1 MSRPWMPLYVGD
13 FLRDTRHLTTTQIGA
28 YMLLLMHY
36 WSAGSLPKD
45 VPSLRRITVQDRH
58 QWRRNAPV
66 ISAFFSPDWRHER
79 MEKEL
84 EKAKQIS
91 LKRQVY
97 GAVGGRISRGRNN
110 IERFQV
116 VHPFPSKS

>member
-1 MSRPWMPLYVGD
+1 MSQYWMPLYVGD
-13 FLRDTRHLTTTQIGA
+13 FLRDTRHLTTTQVGA

-36 WSAGSLPKD
+36 WSTGSLPKD

-84 EKAKQIS
+84 EKAQQIS

-97 GAVGGRISRGRNN
+97 GSKGGRLSRGRSN
-110 IERFQV
+110 
-116 VHPFPSKS
+116 